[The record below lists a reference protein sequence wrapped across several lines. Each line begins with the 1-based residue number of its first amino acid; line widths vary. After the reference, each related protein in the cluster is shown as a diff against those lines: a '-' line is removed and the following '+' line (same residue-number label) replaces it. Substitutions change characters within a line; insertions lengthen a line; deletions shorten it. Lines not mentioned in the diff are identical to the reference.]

1 MHLSYAYPRTGLTHQ
16 KEEHM
21 KKSLLALALMGAF
34 SSAAFAQ
41 SSVVIYGT
49 LDAGITKT
57 TKTANTAV
65 QEAKRDNNKLGFRGV
80 EDLGSGLKA
89 LFHLE
94 IRFEPDTGTI
104 EGVSRPLFQGQSRVG
119 LQGGFGTVR
128 MGRALTSLQ
137 ETTTQFEPWSGMPN
151 QAGFQTDI
159 MVGGYRA
166 AVPGSGSD
174 PLGQAGNS
182 GNRFANAIWYNTP
195 VMNGFQLNVN
205 IASKENNGL
214 AVPIIGRGTAAAPQ
228 YPVGSLAQ
236 AYPYSVSATYM
247 APGTTPMW
255 AVYAG
260 SERNATEVK
269 WHSIGAY
276 FRPIPALKL
285 MASYGK
291 QDLGHIMA
299 TNDSISTWMLGA
311 NYSVGAGKF
320 LVGYGQKDPD
330 GQLKTKQFSVGYEHN
345 ISPRTYLYLD
355 LSQKKLP
362 LTATATSDSN
372 QNHYALGIHH
382 NF

>member
-1 MHLSYAYPRTGLTHQ
+1 
-16 KEEHM
+16 M

-41 SSVVIYGT
+41 SSVTIYGT
-49 LDAGITKT
+49 LDAGITRT
-57 TKTANTAV
+57 THTANSAI

-94 IRFEPDTGTI
+94 IRFESDTGSG
-104 EGVSRPLFQGQSRVG
+104 ELGPNNASRPLFQGQSRVG
-119 LQGGFGTVR
+119 LQGGFGTIR
-128 MGRALTSLQ
+128 AGRALTSLQ
-137 ETTTQFEPWSGMPN
+137 ETSTQFEPWSGMPN

-159 MVGGYRA
+159 MVSGYRSSQS
-166 AVPGSGSD
+166 GSGSD
-174 PLGQAGNS
+174 PLGTAGNS
-182 GNRFANAIWYNTP
+182 GNRFSNAIWYNTP
-195 VMNGFQLNVN
+195 VWNGFQLNVN

-214 AVPIIGRGTAAAPQ
+214 PTAIVGRGTPAAPQ
-228 YPVGSLAQ
+228 YPVGSLAG

-247 APGTTPMW
+247 APGTAPQW
-255 AVYAG
+255 AIYAG
-260 SERNATEVK
+260 TERNATEVK

-276 FRPIPALKL
+276 YRPIPELKL

-291 QDLGHIMA
+291 QDLGHILA
-299 TNDSISTWMLGA
+299 SNDGITSWMLGA
-311 NYSVGAGKF
+311 NYNVGPGKF
-320 LVGYGQKDPD
+320 LIGYGQKDPD
-330 GQLKTKQFSVGYEHN
+330 GQLKTRQFSVGYEYN
-345 ISPRTYLYLD
+345 LSPRTYLYLD

-362 LTATATSDSN
+362 LVSTAIVDTS

>member
-1 MHLSYAYPRTGLTHQ
+1 
-16 KEEHM
+16 M
-21 KKSLLALALMGAF
+21 KKSLLAVALMGAF

-57 TKTANTAV
+57 TNTANSSL

-94 IRFEPDTGTI
+94 IRYEPDTGTI
-104 EGVSRPLFQGQSRVG
+104 EGVTRPLFQGQSRVG

-128 MGRALTSLQ
+128 LGRALTSLQ
-137 ETTTQFEPWSGMPN
+137 ETATQFEPWSGMPN
-151 QAGFQTDI
+151 VAGFQTDI

-166 AVPGSGSD
+166 AVQGSGSD

-182 GNRFANAIWYNTP
+182 GNRFANAFWYNSP
-195 VMNGFQLNVN
+195 VYEGFQLNVN
-205 IASKENNGL
+205 IGSKENNGL
-214 AVPIIGRGTAAAPQ
+214 ATPIIGRGTAAAPQ
-228 YPVGSLAQ
+228 YPVGARAE

-247 APGTTPMW
+247 APGSTPKW
-255 AVYAG
+255 AVYLG
-260 SERNATEVK
+260 SERNSTEVK
-269 WHSIGAY
+269 WHSLGAY
-276 FRPIPALKL
+276 VRPMPALKL
-285 MASYGK
+285 MASYGR
-291 QDLGHIMA
+291 QDLGHILA
-299 TNDSISTWMLGA
+299 ANDSVSTWMLGA
-311 NYSVGAGKF
+311 NYTYGPGKF

-330 GQLKTKQFSVGYEHN
+330 GQLKTKQFSVGYEYN
-345 ISPRTYLYLD
+345 LSPRTYLYLD

-362 LTATATSDSN
+362 LTPTATSDTN